1 MWQVQ
6 AAEALD
12 ATAGL
17 LPGYGDAEWD
27 SLEELVPRGVTGVLI
42 LGGLDQGQFDTLK
55 GLGDECRRPVTA
67 IAREWIEA
75 RLAERASPGGRKVA
89 GHLLVECETQME
101 GVGFV
106 GILTIGARDQ
116 GWNVD
121 AIDVE
126 ILSEQP

>member
-1 MWQVQ
+1 
-6 AAEALD
+6 
-12 ATAGL
+12 
-17 LPGYGDAEWD
+17 
-27 SLEELVPRGVTGVLI
+27 
-42 LGGLDQGQFDTLK
+42 
-55 GLGDECRRPVTA
+55 
-67 IAREWIEA
+67 
-75 RLAERASPGGRKVA
+75 
-89 GHLLVECETQME
+89 ME